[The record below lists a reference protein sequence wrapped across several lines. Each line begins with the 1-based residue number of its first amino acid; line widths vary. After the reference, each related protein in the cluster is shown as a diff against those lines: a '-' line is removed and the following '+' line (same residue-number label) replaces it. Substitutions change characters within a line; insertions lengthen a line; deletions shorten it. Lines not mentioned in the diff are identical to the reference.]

1 VRSSG
6 TLPNPCVHFRSL
18 KLTARGSFEGEAPGG
33 VEGDKSRESAGRKHE
48 EEREAECQQTFSDA
62 ARKPVFT
69 LAFTQEDT
77 RVGSYC

>member
-1 VRSSG
+1 MRKIVIY
-6 TLPNPCVHFRSL
+6 VVV
-18 KLTARGSFEGEAPGG
+18 GSDAGETPGG

-48 EEREAECQQTFSDA
+48 EGREAECQQAFNSDA

-77 RVGSYC
+77 RVGSCC

>member
-1 VRSSG
+1 MRKIVIYVVVGSDAGEIKVVRVQAES
-6 TLPNPCVHFRSL
+6 TL
-18 KLTARGSFEGEAPGG
+18 
-33 VEGDKSRESAGRKHE
+33 HE
-48 EEREAECQQTFSDA
+48 EEREAECQQTFSSDA

>member
-1 VRSSG
+1 MRKIVIY
-6 TLPNPCVHFRSL
+6 VVV
-18 KLTARGSFEGEAPGG
+18 GSDAGEAPGG

-48 EEREAECQQTFSDA
+48 EEREAECQQTFSSDA